1 MAEIFD
7 VMMMAKELG
16 LTHLGNGEVDLT
28 DERVSNL
35 DYLQNVLQQEMDM
48 RLKARAKK
56 YTKRSRL
63 PDRHYDYNY
72 ISSGLQWQ
80 LDRIKNF
87 DFKTEHQ
94 NILIIGK
101 CCRGKTSLAVDI
113 SLEAIQKGAMV
124 VYVTFEELIKCSSK
138 KSHPWR
144 YLVESDLVVIDEL
157 FYTTPTEEELLLF
170 YKAIMKLSNERSLIL
185 ISNRDLPLWN
195 EMKAD
200 RHVIETLSAR
210 LSHNSQMIYL

>member
-16 LTHLGNGEVDLT
+16 LTHIANGEVDLT

-35 DYLQNVLQQEMDM
+35 DYLHSVFKQELEV
-48 RLKARAKK
+48 RQREKAKR

-94 NILIIGK
+94 NIIIIGK

-124 VYVTFEELIKCSSK
+124 VYGRVTKIIQTCFLQADFRQSIVKILANPLGFAPFCALSCQ
-138 KSHPWR
+138 KS
-144 YLVESDLVVIDEL
+144 
-157 FYTTPTEEELLLF
+157 
-170 YKAIMKLSNERSLIL
+170 
-185 ISNRDLPLWN
+185 PL
-195 EMKAD
+195 
-200 RHVIETLSAR
+200 
-210 LSHNSQMIYL
+210 

>member
-16 LTHLGNGEVDLT
+16 LTHIANGEVDLT
-28 DERVSNL
+28 DERISNL
-35 DYLQNVLQQEMDM
+35 DYLHSVFKQELEV
-48 RLKARAKK
+48 RQREKAKR

-63 PDRHYDYNY
+63 PERHYDYNY

-94 NILIIGK
+94 NIIIIGK

-113 SLEAIQKGAMV
+113 SLNAIQKGAMV
-124 VYVTFEELIKCSSK
+124 VYVTFEELIKCFSK

-157 FYTTPTEEELLLF
+157 FYTTPTDEELMLF
-170 YKAIMKLSNERSLIL
+170 YKAIAKLGNERSLIL

>member
-48 RLKARAKK
+48 RQQTRAKK
-56 YTKRSRL
+56 NTKRSRL

-124 VYVTFEELIKCSSK
+124 VYVTFEDLMKCAEK
-138 KSHPWR
+138 KSYPWR
-144 YLVESDLVVIDEL
+144 YLMESDLVVIDEL
-157 FYTTPTEEELLLF
+157 FYTTPTEEELQLL
-170 YKAIMKLSNERSLIL
+170 YKAVSILNEERSLIL
-185 ISNRDLPLWN
+185 ISNRDLPSWY
-195 EMKAD
+195 EVKAD
-200 RHVIETLSAR
+200 KHVIETLTSR
-210 LSHNSQMIYL
+210 LSHNSQIIYL